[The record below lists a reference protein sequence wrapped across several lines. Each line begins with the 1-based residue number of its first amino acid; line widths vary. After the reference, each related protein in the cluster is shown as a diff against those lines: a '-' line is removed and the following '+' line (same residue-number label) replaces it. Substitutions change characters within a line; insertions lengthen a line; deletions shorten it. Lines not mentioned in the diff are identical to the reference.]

1 MQRFEK
7 IYNPSEYEL
16 NDLISDNKKDG
27 FAIKQMVTVGDYVI
41 FLSEKETRKEKLD
54 QLNDIADKT

>member
-1 MQRFEK
+1 MQKFDK
-7 IYNPSEYEL
+7 IYNPSEFEL
-16 NDLISDNKKDG
+16 NDLIADNKKDG

-54 QLNDIADKT
+54 QLNDIADK

>member
-7 IYNPSEYEL
+7 IYNPSEFEL
-16 NDLISDNKKDG
+16 NELVADNKKDG

-54 QLNDIADKT
+54 QLNDIAEK